1 MCLSSTV
8 DSRCDLCSS
17 KRKRRRDI
25 EDINT
30 SGYHRIRSKSFVV
43 IPKAKYLGKEFPLE
57 LIIVYYLLLFIKQKE
72 MKW

>member
-30 SGYHRIRSKSFVV
+30 SGYYRIRSKSFVV

-57 LIIVYYLLLFIKQKE
+57 LLFIIYYYLLNKK
-72 MKW
+72 K